1 MKFEKLEHLKDYLSS
16 KGVSASEIIDKI
28 GVSRSVFYKI
38 INGEDTRISEQ
49 AVITKITTAF
59 KGAIEGNPMAEWQ
72 SKQSIEIQ
80 KLKDEIERMRIT
92 IYQLTDEIYR
102 LRNQYWS

>member
-1 MKFEKLEHLKDYLSS
+1 MTNKSIDKYTLFVYFCLKLYVMKFEKLEHLKDYLSS

-59 KGAIEGNPMAEWQ
+59 KGAID
-72 SKQSIEIQ
+72 
-80 KLKDEIERMRIT
+80 L
-92 IYQLTDEIYR
+92 
-102 LRNQYWS
+102 